1 MLHVFAIQEA
11 QLPRRRDVLNSQTVF
26 SDDTKKAIMP
36 FRVTNFGTTQNKY
49 THLLSK

>member
-26 SDDTKKAIMP
+26 SDDTKKGHYAIQ
-36 FRVTNFGTTQNKY
+36 G
-49 THLLSK
+49 H